1 MRVGLGY
8 VFGALL
14 ALSGAA
20 LGCSLSFG
28 GAATPSAANSANA
41 SGGGVPPVVTILD
54 PADGA
59 VVPVG
64 QRVDITVETNTA
76 ADRFTLTVNGTVVST
91 KALPPDQSGGTAAI
105 LSWTP
110 RYEGT
115 YTLEVVAYHGVVA
128 GPPASLQLQVAGTGS
143 DSGGASSDCVGR
155 VLVSQLN
162 YRDGPGT
169 NYTRLGQF
177 QVGETLTVLGTDAGR
192 TWLKVQRVLNGQQ
205 VWVINKSQWLQLEG
219 PCMNLPVLG

>member
-1 MRVGLGY
+1 MRVGLGH
-8 VFGALL
+8 VFVALL

-28 GAATPSAANSANA
+28 AAGTSSPTDSANVG
-41 SGGGVPPVVTILD
+41 SGGVPPIVHILD

-64 QRVDITVETNTA
+64 QRVDITVETESA
-76 ADRFTLTVNGTVVST
+76 ADRFTLTVNGVVAST
-91 KALPPDQSGGTAAI
+91 KALPPDQSGATAAI

-110 RYEGT
+110 QYEGA

-128 GPPASLQLQVAGTGS
+128 GPSATLQLQVAGTSGS
-143 DSGGASSDCVGR
+143 TGNVNSACVGR

-177 QVGETLTVLGTDAGR
+177 QVGETVSVLGTDAAR

-219 PCMNLPVLG
+219 PCINLPVLG

>member
-1 MRVGLGY
+1 MRVGFGH
-8 VFGALL
+8 VFVALL
-14 ALSGAA
+14 ALSSAA
-20 LGCSLSFG
+20 LGCSLSLG
-28 GAATPSAANSANA
+28 QAATPQPADSAN
-41 SGGGVPPVVTILD
+41 GGGIPPVVTILA
-54 PADGA
+54 PATGT

-64 QRVDITVETNTA
+64 QRVDITVETATA
-76 ADRFTLTVNGTVVST
+76 ADRFTLTVNGVVVST
-91 KALPPDQSGGTAAI
+91 KALPPDQSGTTAAI

-110 RYEGT
+110 QYEGA
-115 YTLEVVAYHGVVA
+115 YALEVVAYHGVVA
-128 GPPASLQLQVAGTGS
+128 GPPATLQLQVAGTGGE
-143 DSGGASSDCVGR
+143 SGGTNNNCVGR

-162 YRDGPGT
+162 FRDGPGT

-177 QVGETLTVLGTDAGR
+177 QVGETVTVLGTDAAR

>member
-8 VFGALL
+8 IFTVLV
-14 ALSGAA
+14 ALSGAV
-20 LGCSLSFG
+20 LGCSLSLSAPAPSSSDNFADG
-28 GAATPSAANSANA
+28 GNSGTPPTVS
-41 SGGGVPPVVTILD
+41 IQD

-64 QRVDITVETNTA
+64 QRVDLTVQTDVA

-105 LSWTP
+105 LGWTP
-110 RYEGT
+110 QYEGT

-128 GPPASLQLQVAGTGS
+128 GPPATLQLQVAGTGNNTS
-143 DSGGASSDCVGR
+143 STASSCMGR

-162 YRDGPGT
+162 FRDGPGT
-169 NYTRLGQF
+169 NYTQLGRF
-177 QVGETLTVLGTDAGR
+177 QVGETVTVLGTDAAR
-192 TWLKVQRVLNGQQ
+192 TWLKAQRVLNGQQ

>member
-1 MRVGLGY
+1 MRAGWFGRGLT
-8 VFGALL
+8 VLL
-14 ALSGAA
+14 VLSGAT
-20 LGCSLSFG
+20 LGCSLSFRA
-28 GAATPSAANSANA
+28 AATPPPADNANA
-41 SGGGVPPVVTILD
+41 GNGVPPTVTIID

-59 VVPVG
+59 VVPLG
-64 QRVDITVETNTA
+64 QRVDITVQTQTP
-76 ADRFTLTVNGTVVST
+76 ADRFTLTVNGVVAST
-91 KALPPDQSGGTAAI
+91 KALPPNQSGATSAI

-110 RYEGT
+110 QYEGA

-128 GPPASLQLQVAGTGS
+128 GPSATLQLQVAGAGAAT
-143 DSGGASSDCVGR
+143 GGAGTACVGR

-162 YRDGPGT
+162 FRDGPGT

-177 QVGETLTVLGTDAGR
+177 QVGETVSVLGTDAAR